1 MKQFTQTLLAS
12 TLLLAATAA
21 YAAPAPANEALV
33 NKLAQVGIV
42 PTDITTTPISGLKE
56 ITTAQ
61 GILYASDNGDYFV
74 VGNLFKNES
83 PRPVNL
89 TEQKEAKINAVKL
102 KALESSMIVYPAKDQ
117 KYVVTVFTDT
127 SCGYCRKLH
136 QEIQG
141 YNDLGITVR
150 YLAFPRGGER
160 SSNFQEMSAIWAA
173 ENKLDAMTLAKTG
186 KFTSTNQK
194 LDNSTVMKHYELG
207 MSMGIN
213 GTPAIILENGT
224 VIPGYQPPEQLLKI
238 LQNRPA

>member
-1 MKQFTQTLLAS
+1 MKKFTQTLLAS
-12 TLLLAATAA
+12 TLLLAATTA
-21 YAAPAPANEALV
+21 YAAPTPANEALV
-33 NKLAQVGIV
+33 KKLAEVGIV
-42 PTDITTTPISGLKE
+42 PTEISETPIHGLKE
-56 ITTAQ
+56 ITTNQ
-61 GILYASDNGDYFV
+61 GIIYASDNGDYFV

-83 PRPVNL
+83 PRPINI

-102 KALESSMIVYPAKDQ
+102 MALESSMIVYPAKDQ

-160 SSNFQEMSAIWAA
+160 SRNLQEMSAIWAA
-173 ENKLDAMTLAKTG
+173 ENKLDAMTLAKAG
-186 KFTSTNQK
+186 KFTPTGATF
-194 LDNSTVMKHYELG
+194 DNSVVMKHYELG
-207 MSMGIN
+207 MSMGIS

-224 VIPGYQPPEQLLKI
+224 VIPGYQPPAQLLKI